1 MRLVLTCC
9 LSLLL
14 SAPPALASLADQ
26 VRFLDTWSELNS
38 WDLGGVQP
46 LDFAQ
51 TLDKKFV
58 FVLGQDGGIHI
69 YSSVGEQLGTI
80 RTGSQPISFAIEA
93 RGRMLHL
100 VDRSGAC
107 TAVSVSLAGGSL
119 DWSVL
124 KTWKTAARPID
135 IATAHE
141 RQRVFILEADNAV
154 HVYSFAGMPLGSIAA
169 PPGTFSIKTVPYS
182 RKLYLAARNGIF
194 TGMESPF

>member
-1 MRLVLTCC
+1 M
-9 LSLLL
+9 
-14 SAPPALASLADQ
+14 DQ

-58 FVLGQDGGIHI
+58 FVLGQDGGIHV

-80 RTGSQPISFAIEA
+80 RTGGAQPISFAIEA

-100 VDRSGAC
+100 IDRSGLC
-107 TAVSVSLAGGSL
+107 TAVSVSLIGGSV

-124 KTWKTAARPID
+124 KKWKTAARPID
-135 IATAHE
+135 IAAAHE

-154 HVYSFAGMPLGSIAA
+154 HVYSFAGRPLGRIAA
-169 PPGTFSIKTVPYS
+169 PFGTFFIKTVPYS
-182 RKLYLAARNGIF
+182 RKLYLAGRNGIF
-194 TGMESPF
+194 TGMEIPF